1 MVKKSEWLLCMSTA
15 NSSKIMVRLPL
26 NLNVHMKEVLGLSS
40 FPSCVSW
47 MSHALQ
53 EPLFLCVSK
62 NCFVHSSLM
71 RKQMCWIHWGV
82 RDWQKGRG
90 RDLSIHAWC
99 ESIAFPWKQQSFLLL
114 QINTL
119 PPYVFSTVDY
129 TLVGWMQ
136 LLWCGFFSEGFDLTG
151 AGSSAEILLGE
162 MSVLEWWLIG
172 VSPSMADFEVCVL
185 FWALQR
191 DCGVFYEN
199 DLFLCGLWLSSCSC
213 SVADREWGQAKDF
226 PHGCLFLYE

>member
-119 PPYVFSTVDY
+119 PPICLLHCWLYPCWLNAAFMMWVFLWRVWPHR
-129 TLVGWMQ
+129 GWVLSGDTPGRNECSRVVAHRRVSLHGWLWSVRAFLSASAGLWC
-136 LLWCGFFSEGFDLTG
+136 LLWEWPFS
-151 AGSSAEILLGE
+151 
-162 MSVLEWWLIG
+162 
-172 VSPSMADFEVCVL
+172 
-185 FWALQR
+185 
-191 DCGVFYEN
+191 
-199 DLFLCGLWLSSCSC
+199 LW
-213 SVADREWGQAKDF
+213 SVA
-226 PHGCLFLYE
+226 